1 MIDDDGLSGLITP
14 SLDEMCF
21 VASELKRN
29 NVTKPL
35 LIGGA
40 TTSKIHTA
48 VKIAPLYDFG
58 VCHVTDASKA
68 VAVASNLISK
78 NKVKPFIDS
87 LAKEYSSLRS
97 NYFKKE
103 KS

>member
-1 MIDDDGLSGLITP
+1 MSGLITP
-14 SLDEMCF
+14 SLGEMCF

-35 LIGGA
+35 LLGGA

-48 VKIAPLYDFG
+48 IKIAPLYDFG

-68 VAVASNLISK
+68 VALHLIHFK
-78 NKVKPFIDS
+78 NKVSLIDS
-87 LAKEYSSLRS
+87 LAKEYST
-97 NYFKKE
+97 KKQLF
-103 KS
+103 